1 MKKYIILI
9 AAFLMM
15 LFIGFHL
22 AWSTFVPVLKQ
33 NYGFSVAQTQTVFGT
48 AIFVVTCFM
57 FVGSKLET
65 RIGPRITSFIGGIIY
80 GTSYILAGYSTGSYA
95 FLLVLIGICSAIGSG
110 LCYISSLSCV
120 TKCFPQHRSLV
131 IGIVVAGFGGSAIFV
146 SRLGE
151 YLLARQVDVLTI
163 FQYLGICSLLIITTA
178 SLFLQNPPVEKNTMT
193 SKPHLKIT
201 AILQDRNFWG
211 LLCGFFPGSCVGLM
225 CIGNIKPFGLSLDLS
240 LVVAGA
246 AVTVVA
252 LFNTLGRIGWGLIGN
267 LMDGKKVIIISLV
280 STGIVCLVAPFAI
293 TGGVSFQI
301 FAFFAGFNYASVMV
315 LYAAEIARTYGAERM
330 GMIYSILMLFNGLAG
345 FFAPPLAGKIF
356 DTMGT
361 YTPAFL
367 IFGSLSFAAIFLF
380 YFIYQPD
387 RVNK

>member
-1 MKKYIILI
+1 MKRYIILI

-80 GTSYILAGYSTGSYA
+80 GASYILAGYSTGSYTS
-95 FLLVLIGICSAIGSG
+95 LLVLIGICSAIGSG
-110 LCYISSLSCV
+110 LCYMSALPCV

-178 SLFLQNPPVEKNTMT
+178 SLFLQNPPAEKNTMI

-201 AILQDRNFWG
+201 AILRDRNFWG

-267 LMDGKKVIIISLV
+267 LMAGKKVIILSLV
-280 STGIVCLVAPFAI
+280 STSIVCLAAPVAI
-293 TGGVSFQI
+293 TGGISFQI

-315 LYAAEIARTYGAERM
+315 LYAAEIAHTYGTERM
-330 GMIYSILMLFNGLAG
+330 GIIYSILMPFNGFAG
-345 FFAPPLAGKIF
+345 FIAPPLAGKIF
-356 DTMGT
+356 DTTGT

-367 IFGSLSFAAIFLF
+367 ILGSLSFAAIFLF
-380 YFIYQPD
+380 YFIYQPE
-387 RVNK
+387 RVRQ